1 MDVHLI
7 SARDVY
13 VYFREG
19 TLLVDM
25 RDEAA
30 FEKWHLPG
38 AVCVPYEE
46 DYKQWRAALPE
57 FRAVIL
63 YCDRGNNSLYE
74 ENGGGGRYRLCGGRR
89 SRGSEKSLKN
99 N

>member
-30 FEKWHLPG
+30 FEKWH
-38 AVCVPYEE
+38 
-46 DYKQWRAALPE
+46 
-57 FRAVIL
+57 
-63 YCDRGNNSLYE
+63 
-74 ENGGGGRYRLCGGRR
+74 
-89 SRGSEKSLKN
+89 
-99 N
+99 